1 MAETLLSI
9 SEVLLY
15 GREMTDIQYNYQQPQ
30 VTLPHTADASEDCD
44 DPPRPGRVI
53 GANSQLENQL
63 ATESAPFAPRF
74 ARIYGFSFEGGY
86 YDLDAPII
94 MLVHG
99 PGVPAERMAN
109 DPRAARAPESP
120 DKSGAAAQDHSFADE
135 IQVWSYDKADFSI
148 RMDTCSGPIED
159 ILLDI
164 ELGGGMGISGGKVA
178 GGKVAGGKVAGGKVA
193 GGKVAGGKV
202 AGGKVSGG
210 KVAGD

>member
-15 GREMTDIQYNYQQPQ
+15 GREMTDIQYCYRPPQ
-30 VTLPHTADASEDCD
+30 MTLDNGKEGSESDE
-44 DPPRPGRVI
+44 PPRPAREI
-53 GANSQLENQL
+53 GTNSLFEDQL
-63 ATESAPFAPRF
+63 ATSSDAFSPRF
-74 ARIYGFSFEGGY
+74 ARIYGYSFEGGY
-86 YDLDAPII
+86 YDLDTPII

-99 PGVPAERMAN
+99 PGVSAETGAN

-120 DKSGAAAQDHSFADE
+120 DKSGAASQEHSFADE

-148 RMDTCSGPIED
+148 RMDTSSGPIED
-159 ILLDI
+159 ILLAI
-164 ELGGGMGISGGKVA
+164 ELGGMPVSGGKVA
-178 GGKVAGGKVAGGKVA
+178 GGKVAGGKVS